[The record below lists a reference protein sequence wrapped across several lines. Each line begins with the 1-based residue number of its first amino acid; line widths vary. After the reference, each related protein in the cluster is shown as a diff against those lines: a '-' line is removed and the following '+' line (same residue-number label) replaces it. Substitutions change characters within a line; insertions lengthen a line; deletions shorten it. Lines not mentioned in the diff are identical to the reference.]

1 MRLILRGT
9 CNMGKNIRRGPL
21 DISLDPTQIPSFR
34 ARFNKIDQT
43 SSQLSMSKMPK
54 ADISDAKDTEPL
66 AAKIGSHQDIRSN
79 PGIILRRWGLKK

>member
-1 MRLILRGT
+1 
-9 CNMGKNIRRGPL
+9 MGRNIRRGPL

-43 SSQLSMSKMPK
+43 GSQLNMTRMPK
-54 ADISDAKDTEPL
+54 ADLGDAADAEPL

-79 PGIILRRWGLKK
+79 PGIILRRWGYKK